1 MNSIGLVTDGDRW
14 RTERYDAAGRVVWH
28 SGWHRNDRKPK
39 LAKLRATRELLDS
52 LALESAGVDIAEF
65 VGQGR
70 T

>member
-1 MNSIGLVTDGDRW
+1 MNFGLVTNGESW
-14 RTERYDAAGRVVWH
+14 RTEMYDTTGRVVWH

-39 LAKLRATRELLDS
+39 LAKLRATRELLDA
-52 LALESAGVDIAEF
+52 LALETSGVDAAEF